1 MNIVNKD
8 KFKLFKKMLIL
19 SGALKIFEA
28 KKNPRLITKNSV
40 GFSIEFIKS
49 FFATSFL
56 NLKKIEIFFKKIF
69 FMNFLKNIKKRK
81 TKKEEN
87 NLNNE
92 KPKKVSL
99 FNETMFSYML
109 VKISIENNII

>member
-1 MNIVNKD
+1 
-8 KFKLFKKMLIL
+8 
-19 SGALKIFEA
+19 
-28 KKNPRLITKNSV
+28 
-40 GFSIEFIKS
+40 
-49 FFATSFL
+49 
-56 NLKKIEIFFKKIF
+56 
-69 FMNFLKNIKKRK
+69 MNFLKNIKKRK